1 MLRSMLRLVAPSVAL
16 ALVLPVGAQAASLLE
31 AQMNRKLQSVATE
44 SNKDLPREIDEK
56 TLEVAYTVEGMQ
68 LIDHLSVL
76 PDRAEQMRANPK
88 AVYFQLGRSV
98 CTNPGYRE
106 LMAKTENIPASL
118 SVAKGGV
125 TYNVSPMAKTAL
137 NAFVTLDEAGALT
150 AARQA
155 DARRRGGAVA
165 CGLWAAAR

>member
-16 ALVLPVGAQAASLLE
+16 ALLLPVGAQAASLLE
-31 AQMNRKLQSVATE
+31 AQMNRKLQSVAAE

-76 PDRAEQMRANPK
+76 PDRAEQMRANPNS
-88 AVYFQLGRSV
+88 VYFQLGRRV

-106 LMAKTENIPASL
+106 LMAKGAVMRYEITENKTNRPVASVKFAEADCPAPT
-118 SVAKGGV
+118 K
-125 TYNVSPMAKTAL
+125 KKK
-137 NAFVTLDEAGALT
+137 
-150 AARQA
+150 
-155 DARRRGGAVA
+155 
-165 CGLWAAAR
+165 

>member
-16 ALVLPVGAQAASLLE
+16 ALVLPMGAHAASLLE
-31 AQMNRKLQSVATE
+31 AQMNKKLQSVAAE
-44 SNKDLPREIDEK
+44 SNKGLPREIDEK

-98 CTNPGYRE
+98 CTNSGYRE
-106 LMAKTENIPASL
+106 LMAKGAVMRYEITENKSNRPVASVKFAEADCPAPT
-118 SVAKGGV
+118 K
-125 TYNVSPMAKTAL
+125 KKK
-137 NAFVTLDEAGALT
+137 
-150 AARQA
+150 
-155 DARRRGGAVA
+155 
-165 CGLWAAAR
+165 

>member
-1 MLRSMLRLVAPSVAL
+1 MLRPMLRLVAPSVAL
-16 ALVLPVGAQAASLLE
+16 ALVLPVCAQAASLLE
-31 AQMNRKLQSVATE
+31 AQMNRKLQSVAAE

-76 PDRAEQMRANPK
+76 SDRAEQMRANPK

-106 LMAKTENIPASL
+106 LMAKGAVMRYEITENKTNRPVASVKFVEADCPAP
-118 SVAKGGV
+118 VK
-125 TYNVSPMAKTAL
+125 KKK
-137 NAFVTLDEAGALT
+137 
-150 AARQA
+150 
-155 DARRRGGAVA
+155 
-165 CGLWAAAR
+165 